1 MVKLIVGK
9 EGKGKTKHLLD
20 KVNEEIKTASGNIVF
35 LDRSSKHMFELNNKV
50 RLVDVS
56 EYDFENISEFV
67 GFIYGIL
74 SSDHDIQ
81 QIYIDGIIKI
91 TKVDKTGFADL
102 VNKLDMVSN
111 TFKFD
116 MIISASIDE
125 SELDDETKKKVIISL

>member
-20 KVNEEIKTASGNIVF
+20 IVNEEIKTASGNIVF

-56 EYDFENISEFV
+56 EYDFADISEFV

-91 TKVDKTGFADL
+91 TKVDKAGFADL
-102 VNKLDMVSN
+102 VNKLDTVSN

>member
-1 MVKLIVGK
+1 
-9 EGKGKTKHLLD
+9 
-20 KVNEEIKTASGNIVF
+20 
-35 LDRSSKHMFELNNKV
+35 MFELNNKV

-56 EYDFENISEFV
+56 EYDFADISEFV

-91 TKVDKTGFADL
+91 TKVDKAGFADL
-102 VNKLDMVSN
+102 VNKLDTVSN

>member
-20 KVNEEIKTASGNIVF
+20 KVNEEIKSASGNIVF

-56 EYDFENISEFV
+56 EYDFTNISEFV

-91 TKVDKTGFADL
+91 TKVDKAGFADL
-102 VNKLDMVSN
+102 VNKLDAVSN